1 LSEAT
6 KIRKLPTGVPG
17 LDIITHGGIPE
28 GRSVLVTGRSG
39 TGKTILALQIAANLS
54 RQGVKTILLA
64 VEESPDDLI
73 LTGDGLGMDLSG
85 AIKEGSLRVSDA
97 SRPMEGP
104 MVVSGEYDIS
114 GLIHRVRAIVKQ
126 TGARAVVLDSAT
138 ALFSPRPPQELLRSL
153 FFQLVHSFRSMEL
166 TSVVVAEASEDY
178 GQLTTLGVEDY
189 VCDMVIIQRNVV
201 DGERRRRSLEVNK
214 YRRSAHHKGE
224 FPCTIT
230 SRGLTIFPLD
240 ARERP
245 EDSEVRRYSSGLH
258 GLDSMIGG
266 GLVRDSIVIV
276 RGPTGSGKTMLAGLY
291 ARAGAQRGE
300 KVVYYGFE
308 EPRPILLRN
317 FAQIGMPMEE
327 FVRNGTLQVLCRYP
341 EAMGLE
347 DLLVSL
353 RTGLEESEPSLIVLD
368 SISSIEHS
376 SSEKGFRQFMI
387 GLAALLREHGRSALL
402 TQTVMGTEA
411 TTHTAPYLSTIADAI
426 LALDY
431 KVDAE
436 DLQRSLRVL
445 KMRGS
450 AHVTKP
456 YHLAIEQGGLRVEP
470 PAISRRFDEWGTSPR
485 KPWGARAVASPLHGL
500 VVLLVEDFTD
510 ARETTA
516 AALVAG
522 GADVVEAGSVQEAL
536 GVLDTRT
543 PDVILCDIGLPEE
556 DGYAL
561 IHRIRSRPGKAG
573 QIPAAAL
580 TAWTEPEDRD
590 RALASG
596 FQIHLHKPIQPDA
609 LVEAVAHLAGRE
621 VGGGVAPAERSR

>member
-1 LSEAT
+1 MSEAT

-54 RQGVKTILLA
+54 RHGVKTILLA
-64 VEESPDDLI
+64 VEESPEDLI
-73 LTGDGLGMDLSG
+73 LTGDGLGMDLTG

-153 FFQLVHSFRSMEL
+153 FFQLVHSFRTMDL
-166 TSVVVAEASEDY
+166 TSVVVAEAAEDY
-178 GQLTTLGVEDY
+178 GQLTTLGVEDF

-240 ARERP
+240 APERP

-308 EPRPILLRN
+308 EPRAILLRN

-327 FVRNGTLQVLCRYP
+327 LVRNGTLQVLCRYP

-353 RTGLEESEPSLIVLD
+353 RTGLEESQPSLIVLD

-431 KVDAE
+431 KVEAE

-456 YHLAIEQGGLRVEP
+456 YHLAIEEGGLRVEP
-470 PAISRRFDEWGTSPR
+470 PAITRRFDEWGTSPR

-500 VVLLVEDFTD
+500 LVLLVEDFMD

-522 GADVVEAGSVQEAL
+522 GAEVVEAGSAQEAMV
-536 GVLDTRT
+536 VLQAHT
-543 PDVILCDIGLPEE
+543 PDVILCDIGMPEE

-561 IHRIRSRPGKAG
+561 IQRIRSRPGKAG

-621 VGGGVAPAERSR
+621 VQGGAAPAEHRQ